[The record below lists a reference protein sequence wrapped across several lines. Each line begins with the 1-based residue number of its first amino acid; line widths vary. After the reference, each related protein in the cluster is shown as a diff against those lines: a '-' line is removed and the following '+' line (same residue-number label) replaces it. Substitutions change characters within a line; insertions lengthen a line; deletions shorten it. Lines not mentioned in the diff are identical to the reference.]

1 MTTEWF
7 IGWDF
12 LAPGE
17 DLAQCILSNKDNKMF
32 KIVIN
37 LGALECKQHWKIF
50 LGGACHTTFPV
61 LNLDFFPYGFAWSF
75 LSGTN
80 LECLYGLEARG
91 QVLSSCLK
99 Q

>member
-1 MTTEWF
+1 MTTERF
-7 IGWDF
+7 IGWDL

-37 LGALECKQHWKIF
+37 HGALECKQHWKLSF
-50 LGGACHTTFPV
+50 WACHKTFPV
-61 LNLDFFPYGFAWSF
+61 LNLDFIPYEFAWSF

-80 LECLYGLEARG
+80 LECLYGLETRG
-91 QVLSSCLK
+91 WAHA
-99 Q
+99 

>member
-50 LGGACHTTFPV
+50 GGGMSY
-61 LNLDFFPYGFAWSF
+61 DFSSFKFGLFPYEFAWSF

>member
-32 KIVIN
+32 KLSLI
-37 LGALECKQHWKIF
+37 LEPWNVSNTERF

-61 LNLDFFPYGFAWSF
+61 LNLDFFPYEFDWSF